1 MRGYIDM
8 ATKNFTVA
16 LNEAIDKNSSLLCV
30 GLDPDMRYLEGKDI
44 YSFCKEIIEA
54 TIDLVSAYKLNLAFY
69 EYHGSKG
76 YEMVEKIVEFIDGRV
91 PVIGDAKRNDIGNSS
106 SFYAKGVFETFGFD
120 AMVVNPYLGKDS
132 LDPFFEYSDKGIFVL
147 CKTSNP
153 GGGEFQNLNVILDD
167 KIMPLYQV
175 VALKAQSWNENQ
187 NVGLVVG
194 ATYPEELEKIRE
206 ICPALPILMPG
217 IGAQGGN
224 LELSVQASL
233 DGNGRGVIVNASRG
247 VLYSSQGSDFAEAAR
262 KSANDLRLK
271 IESSRSNL

>member
-1 MRGYIDM
+1 
-8 ATKNFTVA
+8 
-16 LNEAIDKNSSLLCV
+16 
-30 GLDPDMRYLEGKDI
+30 
-44 YSFCKEIIEA
+44 
-54 TIDLVSAYKLNLAFY
+54 
-69 EYHGSKG
+69 
-76 YEMVEKIVEFIDGRV
+76 
-91 PVIGDAKRNDIGNSS
+91 
-106 SFYAKGVFETFGFD
+106 
-120 AMVVNPYLGKDS
+120 MVVNPYLGKDS
-132 LDPFFEYSDKGIFVL
+132 LEPFFEYSDKGIFVL

-187 NVGLVVG
+187 NIGLVVG
-194 ATYPEELEKIRE
+194 ATYPEELENIRE
-206 ICPALPILMPG
+206 ICPDLPILMPG

-247 VLYSSQGSDFAEAAR
+247 VLYSSQGSDFADAAR

-271 IESSRSNL
+271 IESSRRNL